1 MAKTAK
7 VVDTSESL
15 ITAASVI
22 CGQLGASAVFVH
34 ADAMKD
40 LEALSQLPDNVERF
54 VTTCSPDLYDELA
67 DTNCRVFR
75 LPSLSLNRIDAIKM
89 GVVIALSE
97 GAITKKDT
105 IVCLSGLSENEQI
118 DTLIVF
124 RLDQEKEMML
134 TSEIESELEGVDPKV
149 FSTLLSLSLELAS
162 EGREGKSRGALFVLG
177 DHDIVLQYSRQ
188 MVINP
193 FHGYPEEQ
201 RNIMDPALRETVKE
215 FSAIDGAFIIRGD
228 GIIEAAGR
236 HLNAAADIE
245 LPSGL
250 GTRHMAAAGISQVSA
265 ATSFV
270 ISESTGTVSVFKDGR
285 IFMQI
290 GKSQPTKG
298 KKATKSN

>member
-1 MAKTAK
+1 MKK
-7 VVDTSESL
+7 VEGTSNSL
-15 ITAASVI
+15 IDAASVI
-22 CGQLGASAVFVH
+22 CGQLDARAVFVH

-40 LEALSQLPDNVERF
+40 LGALSRLPSGVERF
-54 VTTCSPDLYDELA
+54 VTTCSPELFEALEEA
-67 DTNCRVFR
+67 DCRVLQ
-75 LPSLSLNRIDAIKM
+75 LPPLSLNRIDAIKM

-97 GAITKKDT
+97 GAITKEDT
-105 IVCLSGLSENEQI
+105 IVCLSGLSENEEI

-124 RLDQEKEMML
+124 RLDQEKEMLL
-134 TSEIESELEGVDPKV
+134 TSESQSELDGVDPKV
-149 FSTLLSLSLELAS
+149 FGTLLSLSLELAA
-162 EGREGKSRGALFVLG
+162 EGREGKPRGGLFVLG

-201 RNIMDPALRETVKE
+201 RNIMDPSLRETLKE

-228 GIIEAAGR
+228 GVVEAAGR
-236 HLNAAADIE
+236 HLNAAGDLA
-245 LPSGL
+245 LPHGL
-250 GTRHMAAAGISQVSA
+250 GSRHMAAAGITDVST

-270 ISESTGTVSVFKDGR
+270 ISESTGTVSIFKNGK

-298 KKATKSN
+298 KKPKTSSK